1 VHQWSATPWRS
12 WKPCRRSAR
21 PRTDNLKIET
31 DTRRV
36 WLARTGVADGEA
48 YDNRVT
54 IEEYDGN
61 RWNITESYEAK

>member
-1 VHQWSATPWRS
+1 MERYTLAELEALPTISAGQ
-12 WKPCRRSAR
+12 
-21 PRTDNLKIET
+21 TDDLKIET

-54 IEEYDGN
+54 IEEYDGK
-61 RWNITESYEAK
+61 RWNITESYEAQ